1 MVYITSPDEW
11 YDFSVTLA
19 SVLGHTNTCLLFT
32 LGFRID
38 LRIMEKYWHVPF
50 FSKRLN
56 VVTLHVVAT
65 PLPFRAHVHL
75 NKKKITAVNLVVSF
89 QLFSFVAH
97 AKFKVIV

>member
-19 SVLGHTNTCLLFT
+19 SVLGHTSTCLLFT

-38 LRIMEKYWHVPF
+38 LRIVEKYWHIPF

-56 VVTLHVVAT
+56 VVT
-65 PLPFRAHVHL
+65 PL
-75 NKKKITAVNLVVSF
+75 
-89 QLFSFVAH
+89 
-97 AKFKVIV
+97 